1 MTNTWG
7 ISGPT
12 FLLGYAVLAALVA
25 VIAFRLRGSALAE
38 RPSEPSLNENDP
50 TLLAY
55 LSGGPARA
63 LQTAVVRLRLSGRI
77 EPTIEPGRWVLT
89 TTSAPTHEAGPFEDA
104 VLGAMAA
111 GEPYDRLPDHP
122 AVATQLRALHDTA
135 ERTGAL
141 LPEMVRRR
149 ARAGVWPMV
158 AILALGV
165 VRLIA
170 GAANHKPVGW
180 LLLILAVVAGG
191 TVRLL
196 VVRRQHPRLAAS
208 LTRLRDRHAVSGR
221 PDLTGPALASTAA
234 LTVALAGWVGIE
246 SWGLFT
252 DIEHERLAAAG
263 TIAAFSAADTPWVWT
278 GTDSSGSSGSGADGS
293 SGGDG
298 GSSGGDGGG
307 GGCGGGGC
315 GG

>member
-111 GEPYDRLPDHP
+111 GEP
-122 AVATQLRALHDTA
+122 
-135 ERTGAL
+135 
-141 LPEMVRRR
+141 
-149 ARAGVWPMV
+149 
-158 AILALGV
+158 
-165 VRLIA
+165 
-170 GAANHKPVGW
+170 
-180 LLLILAVVAGG
+180 
-191 TVRLL
+191 
-196 VVRRQHPRLAAS
+196 
-208 LTRLRDRHAVSGR
+208 
-221 PDLTGPALASTAA
+221 
-234 LTVALAGWVGIE
+234 
-246 SWGLFT
+246 
-252 DIEHERLAAAG
+252 
-263 TIAAFSAADTPWVWT
+263 
-278 GTDSSGSSGSGADGS
+278 
-293 SGGDG
+293 
-298 GSSGGDGGG
+298 
-307 GGCGGGGC
+307 
-315 GG
+315 